1 MRKIFRYLVVVAV
14 LAFSGCGM
22 HLPLLESDVSLKLA
36 QIDAALAKSFPKTL
50 KSSFGEVTIVG
61 AMTEP
66 GNGEKQLIVLSR
78 FTLVSFEIP
87 EGIDGTVRFSG
98 ALRYDPKNRTLY
110 LAQLKALKLTFNNP
124 SLVEYVSDASRK
136 GIPPLIAS
144 VLQRIPLKKM
154 PNSFAARRIREITVN
169 KKTVEIDFQ

>member
-1 MRKIFRYLVVVAV
+1 MRKIFRYLVVIAV

-22 HLPLLESDVSLKLA
+22 HLPLFESDVSLKLA

-50 KSSFGEVTIVG
+50 KSSFGQVTIVG

-98 ALRYDPKNRTLY
+98 TLRYDQKSRTLY
-110 LAQLKALKLTFNNP
+110 LAKLKAVDLTFNNP
-124 SLVEYVSDASRK
+124 SLLEYVSEASRK

-144 VLQRIPLKKM
+144 VLQRIPLRKM
-154 PNSFAARRIREITVN
+154 SNSFQAAGIREITVKN
-169 KKTVEIDFQ
+169 ETVEIDFQ